1 MSIEYFKGPFRRV
14 KKYQIGRI
22 DRMGYFSPRKLIATM
37 QNRLV
42 YGSRPRKLIIVYE
55 SLKEVFQLD
64 PKLGDMINFNPF
76 L

>member
-1 MSIEYFKGPFRRV
+1 MSIEYFKGPFHRV